1 MESLRQYEAAG
12 VDELYVQQVGP
23 DKDAFFTRMGAG
35 SAAEV
40 QLSRSSGTRFSG
52 SFTERISEMRKVALC
67 GVMLFASLFVVAPA
81 AQASD
86 QSIRDVVATQAQRQ
100 AKEDARFIK
109 AVRKLST
116 KAQKRK
122 AKAAAGRQ
130 AASVK
135 LWRDALAAEQ
145 PETEP
150 VASAKQKLLDALDL
164 YTTGLRRFQQGL
176 NMALRNGG
184 NSGITKAKRAIKN
197 MNLAS
202 KRAEQAAK
210 LLFS

>member
-1 MESLRQYEAAG
+1 
-12 VDELYVQQVGP
+12 
-23 DKDAFFTRMGAG
+23 
-35 SAAEV
+35 
-40 QLSRSSGTRFSG
+40 
-52 SFTERISEMRKVALC
+52 MRKVALC
-67 GVMLFASLFVVAPA
+67 GLMLFVSMGLVAPA

-86 QSIRDVVATQAQRQ
+86 QSIRDVVSTHAQRQ

-109 AVRKLST
+109 AARKLST

-135 LWRDALAAEQ
+135 QWRDALAVEQ

-150 VASAKQKLLDALDL
+150 VAAAKKKLLDALDL

>member
-1 MESLRQYEAAG
+1 
-12 VDELYVQQVGP
+12 
-23 DKDAFFTRMGAG
+23 
-35 SAAEV
+35 
-40 QLSRSSGTRFSG
+40 
-52 SFTERISEMRKVALC
+52 MRKVALC
-67 GVMLFASLFVVAPA
+67 GVMLFASLFLVAPA

-86 QSIRDVVATQAQRQ
+86 QSIRDVVSTQAQRQ

-109 AVRKLST
+109 AARKLST
-116 KAQKRK
+116 RAQKKK
-122 AKAAAGRQ
+122 AKSAAGRQ
-130 AASVK
+130 SASVK
-135 LWRDALAAEQ
+135 LWRDALAAEA

-150 VASAKQKLLDALDL
+150 VASAKKKLLDALDL

-202 KRAEQAAK
+202 KRAEQAAS
-210 LLFS
+210 LVFS

>member
-1 MESLRQYEAAG
+1 
-12 VDELYVQQVGP
+12 
-23 DKDAFFTRMGAG
+23 
-35 SAAEV
+35 
-40 QLSRSSGTRFSG
+40 
-52 SFTERISEMRKVALC
+52 MRKVALC
-67 GVMLFASLFVVAPA
+67 GVMLFASLFVVVPG

-109 AVRKLST
+109 AARKLST

-130 AASVK
+130 GASVK

-150 VASAKQKLLDALDL
+150 VASAKQKLLAALDL

-197 MNLAS
+197 MKLAS

>member
-1 MESLRQYEAAG
+1 
-12 VDELYVQQVGP
+12 
-23 DKDAFFTRMGAG
+23 
-35 SAAEV
+35 
-40 QLSRSSGTRFSG
+40 
-52 SFTERISEMRKVALC
+52 MRKVLLSGLLMAA
-67 GVMLFASLFVVAPA
+67 VLFGGAPA

-86 QSIRDVVATQAQRQ
+86 ASVRDVVITN
-100 AKEDARFIK
+100 
-109 AVRKLST
+109 
-116 KAQKRK
+116 AQKRK
-122 AKAAAGRQ
+122 AKKAAGRQ

-135 LWRDALAAEQ
+135 MWRDALAAEQ

-150 VASAKQKLLDALDL
+150 VAAAKKKLLDALDL

-184 NSGITKAKRAIKN
+184 NSGISKAKRAIKN

-210 LLFS
+210 LLFG

>member
-1 MESLRQYEAAG
+1 M
-12 VDELYVQQVGP
+12 
-23 DKDAFFTRMGAG
+23 
-35 SAAEV
+35 
-40 QLSRSSGTRFSG
+40 
-52 SFTERISEMRKVALC
+52 
-67 GVMLFASLFVVAPA
+67 
-81 AQASD
+81 
-86 QSIRDVVATQAQRQ
+86 
-100 AKEDARFIK
+100 
-109 AVRKLST
+109 
-116 KAQKRK
+116 
-122 AKAAAGRQ
+122 
-130 AASVK
+130 K